1 MASADL
7 EMPTKSARGSHM
19 QIGII
24 GLGRMGADMTRR
36 AVQALA
42 SEGAV
47 GATALDDSIAKLVAP
62 RAMWLMA
69 PAAAVDPLLRELVP
83 LLARDDIGGHIEKNM
98 EVR

>member
-1 MASADL
+1 
-7 EMPTKSARGSHM
+7 
-19 QIGII
+19 
-24 GLGRMGADMTRR
+24 
-36 AVQALA
+36 
-42 SEGAV
+42 V